1 MKPDLSQAE
10 VEALLGEEGRSDEVV
25 TARDFRHPRRIG
37 STQLDE
43 LKKKINSCL
52 PAIEEAMAPRFG
64 GQLALTLN
72 HVEET
77 TRSSFLNS
85 LEESSFFIQAFTLD
99 QQTGWV
105 SWGPNDAR
113 SAIEKSLGCGSSSH
127 IEAPL
132 SGLERA
138 LAGGF
143 AIEIASK
150 VSFELGATLT
160 KGECFTEKR
169 LLQASVDATP
179 TEDEQRLSVTIQ
191 LSSAALTS
199 ELHFY
204 LPGVTPKEKKA
215 PAVQKP
221 DALPE
226 HLNEVGVVVTA
237 ELASLELPLQDVLDL
252 EEGDVLALGPKSE
265 MRALLTLNGQSA
277 GTATY
282 GRDGERL
289 ALRVEELRITPNN

>member
-10 VEALLGEEGRSDEVV
+10 VEALLGEEVRSADVV
-25 TARDFRHPRRIG
+25 STRDFRHPMRIG
-37 STQLDE
+37 AAQLDG
-43 LKKKINSCL
+43 LKKRVNSCL
-52 PAIEEAMAPRFG
+52 PSIEEALAPRFG
-64 GQLALTLN
+64 NELALTLT

-77 TRSSFLNS
+77 TRSSFLS
-85 LEESSFFIQAFTLD
+85 ALEERGFFVQSFSLH
-99 QQTGWV
+99 QQTGWI
-105 SWGPNDAR
+105 SWAPSDAR

-143 AIEIASK
+143 ATEIASK
-150 VSFELGATLT
+150 VSTELGATLT
-160 KGECFTEKR
+160 DGDCFTEKR
-169 LLQASVDATP
+169 ILQASVDANP

-191 LSSAALTS
+191 LTSGALSS

-204 LPGVTPKEKKA
+204 LPGVTPSEKRA
-215 PAVQKP
+215 PVVEKP

-226 HLNEVGVVVTA
+226 HLNEVGVVIAA

-265 MRALLTLNGQSA
+265 MRAQLTLNGKTA